1 MRGFGLA
8 AVLSGAM
15 VRAEDGWQVLARDH
29 GMPACDSGR
38 VKAKPPPEPP
48 HRGVISLRAPANTLP
63 WRLMR
68 SALGGQPNWAR

>member
-8 AVLSGAM
+8 AGLSVGM
-15 VRAEDGWQVLARDH
+15 VRAGDGWQVLARDH
-29 GMPACDSGR
+29 GVSACDRRR
-38 VKAKPPPEPP
+38 VKAKRRELP
-48 HRGVISLRAPANTLP
+48 HSGEISPRAPGSPLP